1 MPMFK
6 LKIKPKVRGQGTKK
20 KTAGMYQT
28 KWRDDMAFRVY
39 DLFKAGM
46 NETETAALMGVRSET
61 LRKWMANK
69 PIVRAARAA
78 ALAAKEAE
86 DSVAGSFQDYVYSRL
101 PADLRPVWDD
111 IMAAGETDDPV
122 ERIEAALKGKGM
134 RGRQYMFVQALLH
147 NNYNISEASR
157 MTNISARTFEL
168 WMRKDPDFA
177 AVLDVLKVSKKDM
190 VEEKLMQ
197 LVRSGDTAAVL
208 FANRSINKDRGYGD
222 TKTVKVDQAVTH
234 THLIDIE
241 ELDLTLEV
249 RQAILTAMRKQRS
262 PNALGLPVD
271 VVTALPRVRQPVH
284 VIDAVQEAVVE
295 EEDE

>member
-6 LKIKPKVRGQGTKK
+6 LKIKPKVRGQGAKK
-20 KTAGMYQT
+20 KAGMFQT

-46 NETETAALMGVRSET
+46 NETETAALMGVRAET
-61 LRKWMANK
+61 LRKWVDNK

-78 ALAAKEAE
+78 AVAAKEAE

-101 PADLRPVWDD
+101 PSDLRPVWDD
-111 IMAAGETDDPV
+111 IMAAGEADDPV

-147 NNYNISEASR
+147 NNYNVSEASR
-157 MTNISARTFEL
+157 MTNIAARTFEL
-168 WMRKDPDFA
+168 WMKRDPDFA

-197 LVRSGDTAAVL
+197 LVRNGDTAAVL

-234 THLIDIE
+234 THLIDID

-249 RQAILTAMRKQRS
+249 RQAILAAMRKQRS
-262 PNALGLPVD
+262 PNALGLPAE
-271 VVTALPRVRQPVH
+271 VTALPRVRNPVQ

-295 EEDE
+295 EDDE